1 MEYLVTAPEML
12 ASTAADVE
20 EIGSALANA
29 SANAAGPTTGL
40 VAAAEDEVS
49 QAIAKL
55 FGGYGQQYHAVLTQ
69 AAVFQNEFTE
79 ALAAARNA
87 YAQAEATNA
96 ALLNGGTSNA
106 LNALGARIQTLLER
120 TPIASASGGTS
131 ALTATVNTASGDP
144 LVALVMGGTADP
156 VPDLGYLQSVAQ
168 AYLLPR
174 FPALQL
180 SNVFAQFTPEQFWPV
195 TPQLGNLT
203 AGQSVAQ
210 GVSLLDSGIKAQLAQ
225 GNNVVVFGYSQS
237 AVIATNEIQA
247 LMAVGSGAP
256 TSSQLSFVLVGD
268 LNNPDGGL
276 LERFPG
282 FDIPF
287 VYGPFN
293 GATPPNSPYPTSI
306 YTIQYDGLADTPQY
320 PLHVLSDVNA
330 FLGYF
335 FVHGNY
341 PLLTPDQ
348 VANAV
353 LLPTSPGYTGNT
365 QYYMVMTQDLPLVQL
380 IRDIPYAGPPMAD
393 IIQPDLRVL
402 VDLGYGD
409 IGTGYEYANVPTPAS
424 LLSIPNLPRIVFD
437 LARGAVQ
444 GPYAAALDIAVEA
457 GWLPPTTSLYPD
469 VYPYV
474 PSLDPH
480 LQIFLGQPSVTGLS
494 RLSGGLGSILEL
506 IPSPMFGP

>member
-1 MEYLVTAPEML
+1 MDYLVTTPEML
-12 ASTAADVE
+12 ASTADDVQ
-20 EIGSALANA
+20 EIGSAIADA
-29 SANAAGPTTGL
+29 KANAAGPTTGL

-55 FGGYGQQYHAVLTQ
+55 FGGYGQQYHAVLTR
-69 AAVFQNEFTE
+69 ATALHNEFTQ
-79 ALAAARNA
+79 ALAAAGNA
-87 YAQAEATNA
+87 YRQAEATNA
-96 ALLNGGTSNA
+96 ALVLNGIRTLLGGTSVA
-106 LNALGARIQTLLER
+106 G
-120 TPIASASGGTS
+120 SGSSSTS
-131 ALTATVNTASGDP
+131 ALTAMVNNASGDP

-156 VPDLGYLQSVAQ
+156 IPDLAYLQSVAQ
-168 AYLLPR
+168 GYLLPR

-203 AGQSVAQ
+203 AGYSVAQ
-210 GVSLLDSGIKAQLAQ
+210 GVSLLDSAIKAQIAQ
-225 GNNVVVFGYSQS
+225 GNNVVVFGFSQS

-247 LMAVGSGAP
+247 LMAMGSGAP

-282 FDIPF
+282 FDIPL

-306 YTIQYDGLADTPQY
+306 YTIQYDGLANLPRY

-341 PLLTPDQ
+341 PSLTPDQ
-348 VANAV
+348 VAGAV
-353 LLPTSPGYTGNT
+353 HLATSPGYTGDT
-365 QYYMVMTQDLPLVQL
+365 QYYMVMTQDLPLLDLV
-380 IRDIPYAGPPMAD
+380 RGIPYAGPPIAD
-393 IIQPDLRVL
+393 IFQPDLRVL

-409 IGTGYEYANVPTPAS
+409 LGTGYEYANVPTPAS
-424 LLSIPNLPRIVFD
+424 LLSMPNVGRIVTD
-437 LARGAVQ
+437 LALGAVQ
-444 GPYAAALDIAVEA
+444 GPWSAAVDIAVES
-457 GWLPPTTSLYPD
+457 GLPQAASLYPNA
-469 VYPYV
+469 YPYL
-474 PSLDPH
+474 PSPDPH
-480 LQIFLGQPSVTGLS
+480 LHIFLGQPSVTGLS
-494 RLSGGLGSILEL
+494 RLSGVLGSILEL
-506 IPSPMFGP
+506 IPLPMFGP

>member
-1 MEYLVTAPEML
+1 MENLVTAPELL
-12 ASTAADVE
+12 ASTAAEVE
-20 EIGSALANA
+20 EIGSAIADAN
-29 SANAAGPTTGL
+29 ANAAGPTTRL

-49 QAIAKL
+49 AAIAKL
-55 FGGYGQQYHAVLTQ
+55 FAGYGQQYRAVLTQ
-69 AAVFQNEFTE
+69 ATAFHDKFAQT
-79 ALAAARNA
+79 LAAAGNT
-87 YAQAEATNA
+87 YAQAEAGNVA
-96 ALLNGGTSNA
+96 VLNGGASNA
-106 LNALGARIQTLLER
+106 LGALGARIQTLLGL
-120 TPIASASGGTS
+120 TPTGGGSGGTS

-144 LVALVMGGTADP
+144 LVALVMGGTANPGPDP
-156 VPDLGYLQSVAQ
+156 GYVQSVAQ
-168 AYLLPR
+168 GYLLPR

-180 SNVFAQFTPEQFWPV
+180 SNVFAQFTPEQFWPI

-210 GVSLLDSGIKAQLAQ
+210 GVSLLDSAIKAQLAQ
-225 GNNVVVFGYSQS
+225 GNNVVVFGFSQS

-247 LMAVGSGAP
+247 LMAMGTGAP

-341 PLLTPDQ
+341 PVLTPDQ

-424 LLSIPNLPRIVFD
+424 LLSIPNPIAIAAD
-437 LARGAVQ
+437 LAKGAVQ
-444 GPYAAALDIAVEA
+444 GPWAAVVDIAVES
-457 GWLPPTTSLYPD
+457 GLPQAASLYPD
-469 VYPYV
+469 TYPYV

-480 LQIFLGQPSVTGLS
+480 LHIFLGQPSVTGLS
-494 RLSGGLGSILEL
+494 RLSGALGSILEL
-506 IPSPMFGP
+506 IPTPVF